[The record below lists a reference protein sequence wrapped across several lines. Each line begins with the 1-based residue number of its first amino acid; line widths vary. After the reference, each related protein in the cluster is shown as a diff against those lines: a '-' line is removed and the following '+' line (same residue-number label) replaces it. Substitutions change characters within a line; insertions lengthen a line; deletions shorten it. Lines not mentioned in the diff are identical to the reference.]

1 MLNHRVLIHR
11 ALRPAELHEVAIR
24 VVAIP
29 EAIFA
34 KTEEVSRACG
44 HGRTDTAFKHYVQF
58 VTRAP
63 EREGREAKLARAAF
77 FGDALDC
84 HQLRLEL
91 AEDSRIAGN
100 HIRAA
105 IALRVSDQNLRE
117 GIMHVRGCASANKH
131 AAHKASR
138 GIGAS
143 APKRNPSAINAT
155 IGAGVRNS
163 RDGKLKSANLTTA
176 IGSAIRMEVF
186 NKAILQFV
194 FGSGDMLFHDVHDL
208 SRAAVLQDVLTRERD
223 RNRRKLRGVFRV
235 VEQFRR
241 ARVKEFI
248 AGIAGIRAAFGIQK
262 ALADRGTVELLHA
275 AIFLHDGENDVG
287 IRHKVSVALR
297 TIFQRQRESFSE
309 LFIRDDWHF
318 SGSF

>member
-34 KTEEVSRACG
+34 KAEEVSRACG
-44 HGRTDTAFKHYVQF
+44 HGRTNTAFKHYVQF
-58 VTRAP
+58 VTRAR
-63 EREGREAKLARAAF
+63 EREGREAKLARAPF

-91 AEDSRIAGN
+91 AKDGRIAGN
-100 HIRAA
+100 HIRATF
-105 IALRVSDQNLRE
+105 ALRVIDQNLRE
-117 GIMHVRGCASANKH
+117 GIMGIGARKH
-131 AAHKASR
+131 AAHKAGR

-143 APKRNPSAINAT
+143 APERNRRAINAA

-163 RDGKLKSANLTTA
+163 RDGKLKAANLTTA

-248 AGIAGIRAAFGIQK
+248 AAIANI
-262 ALADRGTVELLHA
+262 
-275 AIFLHDGENDVG
+275 
-287 IRHKVSVALR
+287 
-297 TIFQRQRESFSE
+297 
-309 LFIRDDWHF
+309 
-318 SGSF
+318 